1 MVTYKLLKFKNGETM
16 VCRIEMESE
25 DVNVDTMQYV
35 NVWNPVA
42 VVVLSMIPTREG
54 YGERYLLKPWM
65 PLSPDEVFTINTE
78 SLITICN
85 VNGHILENYLNFQN
99 RTIQDFHASQ
109 VQENPATEEKLEE
122 FENDIMQELLS
133 NLNET
138 KRVIH

>member
-25 DVNVDTMQYV
+25 DVNVDIMQYV

-65 PLSPDEVFTINTE
+65 PLSQDEVFTINTE

-99 RTIQDFHASQ
+99 RTIQDFHE
-109 VQENPATEEKLEE
+109 ENPATEEKLEE
-122 FENDIMQELLS
+122 SENDIMQELLS
-133 NLNET
+133 NMNET